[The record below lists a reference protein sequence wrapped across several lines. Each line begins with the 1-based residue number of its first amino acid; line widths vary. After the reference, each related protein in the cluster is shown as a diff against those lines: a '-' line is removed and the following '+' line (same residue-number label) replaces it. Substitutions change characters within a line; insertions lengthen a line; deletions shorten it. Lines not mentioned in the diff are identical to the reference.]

1 MWICKRCGCSDFS
14 CDLENDWIECEN
26 CGLHS
31 QNRDDIESIADW
43 TDYLEKQ
50 DVGNSGTII
59 NLCDKCLQELKEKI
73 K

>member
-50 DVGNSGTII
+50 D
-59 NLCDKCLQELKEKI
+59 
-73 K
+73 